1 MSKFEKFRGI
11 RDRARGIRDSG
22 SGIENSSTSLFWD
35 RDGIGSLSDQ
45 FFRDPGSGI
54 RDRGPVFQRDP
65 GSGIRD
71 RDQFFNGIRDR
82 GFGIRT
88 SISAFCG
95 VNL

>member
-1 MSKFEKFRGI
+1 MSKFGNYRGI

-35 RDGIGSLSDQ
+35 RDGIGILSDQ
-45 FFRDPGSGI
+45 FFWDPGSGI
-54 RDRGPVFQRDP
+54 RDRRPVFQRDS

-71 RDQFFNGIRDR
+71 RDQFFHGIRDP

-88 SISAFCG
+88 SISDF
-95 VNL
+95 